1 MDIAGIQISGKH
13 AVVVGRSKI
22 VGAPMAN
29 LLTWNHA
36 TVTVCHSRTKNLE
49 AMVCEIVTVN
59 HLFDKYITVKD
70 EEGLYIIFKIVSNV
84 TSIGDANPKL

>member
-1 MDIAGIQISGKH
+1 MYNGYMFIFDSLGVEISGKH
-13 AVVVGRSKI
+13 AVVIGRSKI

-49 AMVCEIVTVN
+49 TFVSLN
-59 HLFDKYITVKD
+59 
-70 EEGLYIIFKIVSNV
+70 IF
-84 TSIGDANPKL
+84 SIRVRNSRLAAC